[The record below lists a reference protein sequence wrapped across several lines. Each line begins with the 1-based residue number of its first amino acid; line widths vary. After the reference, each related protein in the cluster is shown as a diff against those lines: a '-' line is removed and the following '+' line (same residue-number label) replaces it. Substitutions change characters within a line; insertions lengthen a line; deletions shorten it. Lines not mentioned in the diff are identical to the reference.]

1 MRLLLIDDHPLF
13 RQGFSAMLAEARPD
27 WVVVSASCAAEGE
40 AAARDP
46 ELDLI
51 LVDLALPDAD
61 GFDTIERI
69 GAIAPST
76 PRVVISART
85 DEGAQRLAIKAGA
98 SGFISKGDDA
108 RAVLSCLERV
118 VDGASGFEDG
128 VVADGLILSPRQI
141 EVLTLVAEGC
151 PNKEIRHRLGI
162 AERTVRFHLTDVFAT
177 LGVQSRVQAVLRA
190 QALGLLR

>member
-1 MRLLLIDDHPLF
+1 VRLLLIDDHPLF

-98 SGFISKGDDA
+98 SGFISKGDDS

-128 VVADGLILSPRQI
+128 VVAEGLILSPRQI
-141 EVLTLVAEGC
+141 EVLALVAEGC